1 MTFYLNVLFITL
13 IFVIAIDV
21 LGFWDEFSKLISKII
36 TKGKV
41 VKPIDIKPFS
51 CSTCCSF
58 WCNIIYMFIVQ
69 QFSIFNVFFIIVLA
83 MFAPEMGSLII
94 MFKDWIAALINK
106 LTPKK

>member
-51 CSTCCSF
+51 CSTCMSF
-58 WCNIIYMFIVQ
+58 WTNLVYMFIVQ
-69 QFSIFNVFFIIVLA
+69 QFSIFNVLFIIVLA

>member
-1 MTFYLNVLFITL
+1 MTFYLNILFVTL
-13 IFVIAIDV
+13 IFVIGIDI
-21 LGFWDEFSKLISKII
+21 LGFWDEFSKLLSRII

-51 CSTCCSF
+51 CSVCCVF
-58 WCNIIYMFIVQ
+58 WSNIIYMFVSHN
-69 QFSIFNVFFIIVLA
+69 FSIFNVFIIIALA
-83 MFAPEMGSLII
+83 MLAPEMGSLII

>member
-21 LGFWDEFSKLISKII
+21 LGFWDEFSKLISRII

-51 CSTCCSF
+51 CSTCMSF
-58 WCNIIYMFIVQ
+58 WTNLVYMFIVQ
-69 QFSIFNVFFIIVLA
+69 QFSIFNVLYIIVLA